1 VALMKR
7 KIIKHHSE
15 NAADKQER
23 NPRDKLRGLERAFET
38 MVLIQGELCA
48 KKDNKSVSGLE
59 KMKLS

>member
-23 NPRDKLRGLERAFET
+23 TPGDKLRGLARAFET
-38 MVLIQGELCA
+38 MALIQGKLCA
-48 KKDNKSVSGLE
+48 KKAKIHSTLE
-59 KMKLS
+59 KKMKLI